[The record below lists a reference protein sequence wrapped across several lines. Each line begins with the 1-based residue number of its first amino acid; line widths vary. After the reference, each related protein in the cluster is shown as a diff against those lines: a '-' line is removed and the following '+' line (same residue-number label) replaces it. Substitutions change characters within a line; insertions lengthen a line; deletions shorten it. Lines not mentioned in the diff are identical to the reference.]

1 MLRALPAVALVGAG
15 CGLVPSADEAAS
27 LPPAP
32 PVVEGVPDPVPPP
45 APDGLH
51 RFIVRPPVPI
61 VDAPTPATGSNGVE
75 DAGGDMGADA
85 ENAGGDTAAGGDGSP
100 TDQPVDAAA
109 PPPDPAWTLDQSLI
123 DRLDD
128 DTVVVFVDSVPG
140 FHDDTGRFIALVG
153 SSSASSGRPIVRMD
167 DPLTEQDV
175 IDELLAVDG
184 VVSAVPI
191 GDGTLAVVAE
201 EADTLEGLG
210 FEAVVDPP
218 IALAMDPYE
227 PYQWTLDNTGDNL
240 ASLDNPPVQV
250 VDADIDG
257 MEAKAGPRGDGVVV
271 AVIDTGVDFSH
282 PDLAG
287 QDWVNDDEVCNN
299 LVDDDGNGFVDD
311 CNGWDFGDEDNQ
323 PWSAGQN
330 NHGTHVAGTIAA
342 RADNGVG
349 VVGMA
354 PEVEIMDLNVDGA
367 GGMTLSGIAR
377 AVRYA
382 ADNGAHVINM
392 SLGTQPGT
400 PSWAAKGLIDAV
412 AHAEASGV
420 LVVVAAGN
428 ANVSL
433 DAQPVW
439 PANIEAANMITVGA
453 SAPDDTRAS
462 FSNYGSP
469 VDLFAPGVLIL
480 STVPGGYSF
489 MNGTSMA
496 SPTAAGAAAAVL
508 SANPDLDP
516 QEVRTQLV
524 GTADRPPAYAGLAAN
539 PVRINQAWA
548 LGIEGDPTQVE
559 VSVTGLTQATADGVI
574 ADLAMSEPGS
584 LADEPYRWEATLVA
598 IRDGQPY
605 GLVEHPVLVDW
616 QSDETDE
623 TGAILLAEGTDDR
636 ARLETTLPP
645 GDYAMV
651 VEAVPE
657 DDPTVRLGEAHV
669 TTFNVPEAPVEE
681 PTTTTTTPGSTS
693 TTTPASTT
701 PDEPTTTTPSPTVPP
716 TTRTTPTSSPGT
728 PSPTSPGPTTTQ
740 GSTTS
745 ASTAPTT
752 TPPPGQT
759 TAPTTPPTTGPTT
772 SPTTVAPTSAPTT
785 SPPGGGGATTN
796 PTVPTTAPATTVTT
810 QPAPTTGAPT
820 SAGPT
825 TTQAPAPTTTTVAP
839 TTTSGAPPT
848 TTISGD
854 FAVHS
859 ITPTSG
865 WMDQQTM
872 VSIDGVFPGLVFVWF
887 GDQPGDL
894 IYQSSNW
901 IIAVAPSR
909 SQAGPVD
916 VSLRSPSAG
925 TVLLVTD
932 GFTYLDPGGSQ
943 APTTPTT
950 SPATTTTSPGGGGT
964 SPTTSPGSGSTT
976 TSPGATTTSPG
987 ATSPTTSP
995 GGTSPTTGSTTSS
1008 PTIAPT
1014 TSPTTSSPTTSSPTT
1029 GPTPSTTEAP
1039 GASTTVESTTTTAAP
1054 TGPPR
1059 TARSRVVGGAVGL
1072 SGGLTGVPL
1081 AGLGGLGDVP
1091 VCVSEP
1097 CRARRI

>member
-1 MLRALPAVALVGAG
+1 MVRALVRAVPAIALIGAG
-15 CGLVPSADEAAS
+15 CGLVPSSDQAAA
-27 LPPAP
+27 LPPPP

-51 RFIVRPPVPI
+51 RFIVRPPIPI
-61 VDAPTPATGSNGVE
+61 ADTGDPADE
-75 DAGGDMGADA
+75 
-85 ENAGGDTAAGGDGSP
+85 
-100 TDQPVDAAA
+100 PVDDGVAPAEPVEPSA
-109 PPPDPAWTLDQSLI
+109 PPPPDPAWTLDQSLI
-123 DRLDD
+123 DRLDE
-128 DTVVVFVDSVPG
+128 DTVVVFVDGIPG
-140 FHDDTGRFIALVG
+140 FHDDGGTFIPLVG
-153 SSSASSGRPIVRMD
+153 SSSASSGRPVVRAD

-175 IDELLAVDG
+175 VDELLAIEG

-191 GDGTLAVVAE
+191 GDGTVAVVAD
-201 EADTLEGLG
+201 EADALDGSG

-218 IALAMDPYE
+218 IALAADPYE

-240 ASLDNPPVQV
+240 SALDNPPVQV
-250 VDADIDG
+250 ADADIDG
-257 MEAKAGPRGDGVVV
+257 VEAKAGARGEGVVV
-271 AVIDTGVDFSH
+271 AVIDTGVDFGH

-287 QDWVNDDEVCNN
+287 QSWVNDDEVCDN
-299 LVDDDGNGFVDD
+299 LADDDGNGFVDD
-311 CNGWDFGDEDNQ
+311 CNGWDFGNEDNQ

-330 NHGTHVAGTIAA
+330 DHGTHVAGTIAA
-342 RADNGVG
+342 SADNGVG

-382 ADNGAHVINM
+382 ADNGANIINM

-400 PSWAAKGLIDAV
+400 PSWAAQVLIDAV

-428 ANVSL
+428 ADVNL

-439 PANIEAANMITVGA
+439 PANIEAPNMITVGA

-516 QEVRTQLV
+516 REVRTQLV

-548 LGIEGDPTQVE
+548 LGIEGDPTEVE
-559 VSVTGLTQATADGVI
+559 VSVTGLTEATADGVV
-574 ADLAMSEPGS
+574 AELAMSEPGT
-584 LADEPYRWEATLVA
+584 LTGEPYRWEATLVA

-623 TGAILLAEGTDDR
+623 TGAVLLADGTGDR

-657 DDPTVRLGEAHV
+657 DDRSVRLGDAWV
-669 TTFNVPEAPVEE
+669 TTFDVPEATVDE
-681 PTTTTTTPGSTS
+681 PSTTTTAPGSTTS
-693 TTTPASTT
+693 TTGPTSTAPGDT
-701 PDEPTTTTPSPTVPP
+701 SPTTPSPTTGPP
-716 TTRTTPTSSPGT
+716 TTGPPTPTTGPGAT
-728 PSPTSPGPTTTQ
+728 ATTSPGPTTGPTSTQ
-740 GSTTS
+740 SQTTE
-745 ASTAPTT
+745 APTE
-752 TPPPGQT
+752 
-759 TAPTTPPTTGPTT
+759 PTTGPTT
-772 SPTTVAPTSAPTT
+772 GPTSPSTAQPTTSGPTTVQPSTAPTT
-785 SPPGGGGATTN
+785 SPPGGGGATTQ
-796 PTVPTTAPATTVTT
+796 PTTAPTTTT
-810 QPAPTTGAPT
+810 TTTRSSQPPPTTNPPTTG
-820 SAGPT
+820 
-825 TTQAPAPTTTTVAP
+825 QPTTTTVAP

-848 TTISGD
+848 TTVNGA

-872 VSIDGVFPGLVFVWF
+872 VSIDGVFPSLVFVWF

-901 IIAVAPSR
+901 IIAVAPTR
-909 SQAGPVD
+909 AEAGTVD

-925 TVLLVTD
+925 TVLLVPG
-932 GFTYLDPGGSQ
+932 GFTHLDPGGGPS
-943 APTTPTT
+943 PTTPTT
-950 SPATTTTSPGGGGT
+950 GPPSTTTAPGGGT
-964 SPTTSPGSGSTT
+964 TPTTSPGSGQTT
-976 TSPGATTTSPG
+976 TSPGATTTSPSTTSPSTTAPG
-987 ATSPTTSP
+987 GGSPTTQP
-995 GGTSPTTGSTTSS
+995 ATGSTTS
-1008 PTIAPT
+1008 AP
-1014 TSPTTSSPTTSSPTT
+1014 TSSPTTSGPTTSGPTT
-1029 GPTPSTTEAP
+1029 GPPDS
-1039 GASTTVESTTTTAAP
+1039 STTTERATTTTAP

-1059 TARSRVVGGAVGL
+1059 VLRSLVAGGPVGL

-1081 AGLGGLGDVP
+1081 SGLGGLGDVP
-1091 VCVSEP
+1091 PCVTEP
-1097 CRARRI
+1097 CRARRL